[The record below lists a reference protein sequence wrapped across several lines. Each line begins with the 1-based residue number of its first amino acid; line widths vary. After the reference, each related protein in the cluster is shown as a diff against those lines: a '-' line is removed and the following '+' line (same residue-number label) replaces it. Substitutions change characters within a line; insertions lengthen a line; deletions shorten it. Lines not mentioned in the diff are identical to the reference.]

1 MNTNNSNKVS
11 KGAYRLRGLRRREG
25 ERLGGR
31 LAGAGGGGRSAGRG
45 RPRHELL
52 LAAGGEA
59 DGLQSGRLNER

>member
-1 MNTNNSNKVS
+1 MQTINNLIPE
-11 KGAYRLRGLRRREG
+11 AYRLRGLRRCEG
-25 ERLGGR
+25 EGLGGR